1 MDADRYLPFSIH
13 VRCYSMKKITIA
25 RNIPQ
30 INGHNCL
37 IARIDCRLEIA
48 ALIN

>member
-1 MDADRYLPFSIH
+1 MNADRYLPISIYT
-13 VRCYSMKKITIA
+13 RYYSTKQITIV